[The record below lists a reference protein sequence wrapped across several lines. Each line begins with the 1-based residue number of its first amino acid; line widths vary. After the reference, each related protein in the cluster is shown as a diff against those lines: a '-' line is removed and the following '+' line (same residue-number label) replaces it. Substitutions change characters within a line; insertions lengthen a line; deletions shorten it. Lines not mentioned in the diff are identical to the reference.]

1 MIHLAVALHYV
12 NIKMF
17 AEVCLGVGGPA
28 SRLQTTP
35 SHLGRH
41 ASTARFPK
49 AAVTLYISQSGNTS
63 ASKRAAS
70 AIPGPPAQVFKHL
83 FPSRRSPFFSPLQTS
98 PPSPH
103 SFLTSTLPTFF
114 LLLYPPGP
122 FMALLIR
129 YHSHSSSFII
139 PSYLHR
145 TSSSSSS
152 LYHPLPPSIFRREVL
167 HVLHEEAL
175 QGC

>member
-17 AEVCLGVGGPA
+17 AEVCLGVRAPA

-41 ASTARFPK
+41 ASTAGFPK
-49 AAVTLYISQSGNTS
+49 AAVTLYTSQSGNNS

-70 AIPGPPAQVFKHL
+70 AIPGPPAQVFKPRL
-83 FPSRRSPFFSPLQTS
+83 SSRRSPFFSPLQTS

-114 LLLYPPGP
+114 SSPLSTWTLHGFVDPIPLTLILLHHPILP
-122 FMALLIR
+122 
-129 YHSHSSSFII
+129 SQDFII
-139 PSYLHR
+139 M
-145 TSSSSSS
+145 T
-152 LYHPLPPSIFRREVL
+152 LPPSSHPSWLPSSVDWYTP
-167 HVLHEEAL
+167 
-175 QGC
+175 QPTSTP